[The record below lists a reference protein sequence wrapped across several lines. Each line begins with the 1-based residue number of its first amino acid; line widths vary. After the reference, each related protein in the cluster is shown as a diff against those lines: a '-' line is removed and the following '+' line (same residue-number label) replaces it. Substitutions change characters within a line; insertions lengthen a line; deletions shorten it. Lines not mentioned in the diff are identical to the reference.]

1 MVGINILLPGA
12 TQSLTFDPA
21 QSQAAGVQIWPL
33 IQAGEEF
40 WGETD
45 YVTDEKKGV
54 RYDEGK
60 DAGQPVY
67 VAIAAA
73 RGGVKDE
80 RVEVESAKLVAVG
93 NSEFALDAA
102 LNQQGLDF
110 LLSSMNWLLDRGQ
123 LTGVVPKTVQHFSL
137 HLSDAELSSIAL
149 YTMIV
154 MPAVGGP
161 GRVDRLVAPTSMSLV
176 RTILLCAL
184 ALAAIVFLAIYEPL
198 TSSTREKVEAARQ
211 GRVLNLDPSK
221 VREIHIS
228 TGVNQF
234 DIKRTGNGW
243 QLSTKPQ
250 DRADSAM
257 VEELLKS
264 AAEMKYFD
272 RMAAREF
279 KPAAI

>member
-1 MVGINILLPGA
+1 
-12 TQSLTFDPA
+12 
-21 QSQAAGVQIWPL
+21 VQIWRL

-60 DAGQPVY
+60 DAGQPLY

-123 LTGVVPKTVQHFSL
+123 LTGVVPKTVQHFSPQPDGRQL
-137 HLSDAELSSIAL
+137 IPSPS
-149 YTMIV
+149 TMVVI
-154 MPAVGGP
+154 P
-161 GRVDRLVAPTSMSLV
+161 GLA
-176 RTILLCAL
+176 AL
-184 ALAAIVFLAIYEPL
+184 AGLIVWSRRRAMRPPKR
-198 TSSTREKVEAARQ
+198 SSY
-211 GRVLNLDPSK
+211 VLWPRRHCLP
-221 VREIHIS
+221 RH
-228 TGVNQF
+228 
-234 DIKRTGNGW
+234 
-243 QLSTKPQ
+243 L
-250 DRADSAM
+250 
-257 VEELLKS
+257 
-264 AAEMKYFD
+264 
-272 RMAAREF
+272 
-279 KPAAI
+279 

>member
-12 TQSLTFDPA
+12 TQSLTFDTV

-40 WGETD
+40 WGESD

-60 DAGQPVY
+60 DSGQPVY

-110 LLSSMNWLLDRGQ
+110 FQFDELAARPWAVDRRCAKGGAA
-123 LTGVVPKTVQHFSL
+123 LF
-137 HLSDAELSSIAL
+137 IAL
-149 YTMIV
+149 ERCRVELNRLLYNGRH
-154 MPAVGGP
+154 ARGGGP
-161 GRVDRLVAPTSMSLV
+161 RGFDRLVAPTSMSLV

-184 ALAAIVFLAIYEPL
+184 ALAAITFLAIYEPL
-198 TSSTREKVEAARQ
+198 TRSTREKVAAERQ
-211 GRVLNLDPSK
+211 GRVLNLDPAK
-221 VREIHIS
+221 VREIRIPRVLTNS
-228 TGVNQF
+228 T
-234 DIKRTGNGW
+234 
-243 QLSTKPQ
+243 LSA
-250 DRADSAM
+250 RATAGSSAPSQRIG
-257 VEELLKS
+257 LIQPWS
-264 AAEMKYFD
+264 
-272 RMAAREF
+272 RNC
-279 KPAAI
+279 